1 MIGSVDVKYM
11 VSVFFLV
18 PPEGSDDDIRI
29 VGAERVITGV
39 DRDDTEP
46 TEEEDAEGEE
56 E

>member
-1 MIGSVDVKYM
+1 M
-11 VSVFFLV
+11 VSMVFLV
-18 PPEGSDDDIRI
+18 PPEGSDKEIRI

-46 TEEEDAEGEE
+46 TEEDAEAEE